1 MRELRAKQK
10 SKEEAKNLKRK
21 QQHEYE
27 KAAKDLDK
35 ANAAQNTTDLIIPEP
50 KFVVGSHVKSIVKTF
65 PGTNSKESVS
75 VDGNIIYKYYFCKF

>member
-10 SKEEAKNLKRK
+10 SKEEAKKEKK
-21 QQHEYE
+21 QLQRDEQ

-75 VDGNIIYKYYFCKF
+75 VDGNIIYKYYFC

>member
-35 ANAAQNTTDLIIPEP
+35 ASAAQNTPGLIIP
-50 KFVVGSHVKSIVKTF
+50 
-65 PGTNSKESVS
+65 
-75 VDGNIIYKYYFCKF
+75 

>member
-1 MRELRAKQK
+1 MNGEIKKKIKKEAINEQLR
-10 SKEEAKNLKRK
+10 LKRL
-21 QQHEYE
+21 QV

-50 KFVVGSHVKSIVKTF
+50 KFVVGSHVKSKIKTF

-75 VDGNIIYKYYFCKF
+75 VDGNIIYKYYFC

>member
-1 MRELRAKQK
+1 MRAKQK
-10 SKEEAKNLKRK
+10 SKEEAKKEKK
-21 QQHEYE
+21 QLQRDEQ

-50 KFVVGSHVKSIVKTF
+50 KFVVGSHVKSKIKTC

-75 VDGNIIYKYYFCKF
+75 VDGNIIYKYYFC

>member
-1 MRELRAKQK
+1 LRAKQK
-10 SKEEAKNLKRK
+10 SKEEAKKEKK
-21 QQHEYE
+21 QLQRDEQ

-50 KFVVGSHVKSIVKTF
+50 KFVVGSHVKSKIKTC

-75 VDGNIIYKYYFCKF
+75 VDGNIIYKYYFC

>member
-1 MRELRAKQK
+1 MRESRAKK
-10 SKEEAKNLKRK
+10 KAKKEAKNEKNKL
-21 QQHEYE
+21 QQLEA

-50 KFVVGSHVKSIVKTF
+50 KFVVGSHVKSKIKTC

-75 VDGNIIYKYYFCKF
+75 VDGNIIYKYYFC